1 MGRAHPV
8 QMKRQDLRFL
18 SNGQKAQV
26 FFFSCKSK
34 GVAAMLTIRLI
45 AKLLR
50 RIPLFSALHPRRLIR
65 PLLHRYARRI
75 LRTELIRLA
84 IDNILGSRIL

>member
-1 MGRAHPV
+1 
-8 QMKRQDLRFL
+8 MKRQDLRFL

-65 PLLHRYARRI
+65 TLLRRYARRI
-75 LRTELIRLA
+75 LRTELVRLA

>member
-1 MGRAHPV
+1 
-8 QMKRQDLRFL
+8 
-18 SNGQKAQV
+18 
-26 FFFSCKSK
+26 
-34 GVAAMLTIRLI
+34 MLTIRLI

-65 PLLHRYARRI
+65 TLLRRYARRI
-75 LRTELIRLA
+75 LRTELVRLA

>member
-1 MGRAHPV
+1 
-8 QMKRQDLRFL
+8 
-18 SNGQKAQV
+18 
-26 FFFSCKSK
+26 
-34 GVAAMLTIRLI
+34 MLTIRLI

-65 PLLHRYARRI
+65 PLLRRYARQI
-75 LRTELIRLA
+75 LRTELVRLA

>member
-1 MGRAHPV
+1 
-8 QMKRQDLRFL
+8 
-18 SNGQKAQV
+18 
-26 FFFSCKSK
+26 
-34 GVAAMLTIRLI
+34 MLTIRLI

-50 RIPLFSALHPRRLIR
+50 RIPLFSVLHPRRLIR
-65 PLLHRYARRI
+65 TLLHRYARRL

>member
-1 MGRAHPV
+1 
-8 QMKRQDLRFL
+8 
-18 SNGQKAQV
+18 
-26 FFFSCKSK
+26 
-34 GVAAMLTIRLI
+34 MLTIRLI

-65 PLLHRYARRI
+65 ALLRRYARR
-75 LRTELIRLA
+75 LLHTELVRLA

>member
-1 MGRAHPV
+1 
-8 QMKRQDLRFL
+8 MKRQDLRFL

-26 FFFSCKSK
+26 FFFSCKTK

-65 PLLHRYARRI
+65 TLLRRYARQI
-75 LRTELIRLA
+75 LRTELVRLA
-84 IDNILGSRIL
+84 IDNILGSHIL

>member
-1 MGRAHPV
+1 
-8 QMKRQDLRFL
+8 MKRQDLRFL

-26 FFFSCKSK
+26 FFFSCKTK

-65 PLLHRYARRI
+65 TLLRRYARQI
-75 LRTELIRLA
+75 LRTELVRLA